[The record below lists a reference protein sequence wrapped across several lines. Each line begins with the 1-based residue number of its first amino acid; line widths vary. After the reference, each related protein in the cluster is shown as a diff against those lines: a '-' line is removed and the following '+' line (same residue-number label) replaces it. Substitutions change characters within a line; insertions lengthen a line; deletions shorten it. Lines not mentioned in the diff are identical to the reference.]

1 MTSEFALVPS
11 RRTVRRLD
19 LVAMSAVAVFAALGL
34 VVGTQLWGLA
44 ELHRGLLDA
53 ASALDSTGRA
63 IGLVADAP
71 LIGESAGR
79 LAGDITATAGDV
91 RVQAV
96 AARDGVRAVAI
107 GVGTTIGLL
116 GLLPA
121 LALWLPLR
129 LARRRELR
137 GLRRMLS
144 GPAAPALVEH
154 LARAAVR
161 RVPYGELCRISPR
174 PWLDLE
180 HGRHTALAH
189 AELRRLGV
197 TPPPGWDGPDP
208 GPTHG

>member
-1 MTSEFALVPS
+1 MAAGFVAL
-11 RRTVRRLD
+11 
-19 LVAMSAVAVFAALGL
+19 AL

-53 ASALDSTGRA
+53 ASALESTGQA

-79 LAGDITATAGDV
+79 LAGDVTATAADV
-91 RVQAV
+91 RVQAL
-96 AARDGVRAVAI
+96 AARDGVRAAAI

-116 GLLPA
+116 GLVPVV
-121 LALWLPLR
+121 ALWLPLR

-144 GPAAPALVEH
+144 GPVDPALVEH

-161 RVPYGELCRISPR
+161 RVPYGELCCISPR

-180 HGRHTALAH
+180 HGRHTALAL

-197 TPPPGWDGPDP
+197 TPPPGWAEPDP
-208 GPTHG
+208 GTAHG